1 MTFTEHHCDRH
12 VPYGDLVDEALDRLP
27 APHRRPGSLSP
38 ADDPSPTRLPM
49 VTHRSRTHRPAI
61 RRRAHV
67 AHRPGRRR
75 GRPHRRKLDG
85 ARRRRR
91 LLRTPPPSTAHS
103 RAATTGT
110 TSRPQ
115 HGAPSSNGS
124 CPRRRSRPA
133 AAALTRPSPTPP
145 TAYEPTS
152 GGNPRPLTRPEQSRC
167 TLALNEA
174 QRQSRL
180 IERCQ
185 RQTAGA
191 RVQVSVNRSA
201 LVAGARSRLAS
212 APGLVD
218 DADPVKPT
226 TDSRQETVEGW

>member
-1 MTFTEHHCDRH
+1 MVTFTEHHCDRH

-110 TSRPQ
+110 TSRRQ

-152 GGNPRPLTRPEQSRC
+152 GGNPKPLTRPEQSRSH
-167 TLALNEA
+167 TGA
-174 QRQSRL
+174 QRSATAISPHRTL
-180 IERCQ
+180 SATNCRCPSP
-185 RQTAGA
+185 
-191 RVQVSVNRSA
+191 SVGESVGIGGR
-201 LVAGARSRLAS
+201 R
-212 APGLVD
+212 
-218 DADPVKPT
+218 T
-226 TDSRQETVEGW
+226 